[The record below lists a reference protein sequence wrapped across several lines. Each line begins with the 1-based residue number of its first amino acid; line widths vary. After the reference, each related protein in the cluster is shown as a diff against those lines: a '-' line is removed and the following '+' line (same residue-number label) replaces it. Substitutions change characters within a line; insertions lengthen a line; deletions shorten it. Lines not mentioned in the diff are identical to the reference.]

1 LPSPV
6 LADRLPFCPF
16 SAYCRKRDREQV
28 LELVME
34 SNTPRIL
41 HASIAVFYDTIY
53 KVANASNLAAR
64 LGDLQAF
71 LDDLIATAISD
82 HKGEYQLLRT
92 LQKVC

>member
-1 LPSPV
+1 
-6 LADRLPFCPF
+6 
-16 SAYCRKRDREQV
+16 
-28 LELVME
+28 ME

-71 LDDLIATAISD
+71 LNDLITTAFSD
-82 HKGEYQLLRT
+82 EKGTCWRFE
-92 LQKVC
+92 VS